1 MILTESN
8 KLRQNLKNDPIKS
21 INNESGGSASE
32 IVRMIA
38 LALGFKI
45 HEDGNGVSAY
55 GGNTIRIADHCT
67 YMQTWVDN
75 GTWKSP
81 IRLDIVIEDNPT
93 KPITQV
99 KNGFEFDVLEYVYS
113 SQSMEPQKAR
123 LIAYDIKN
131 TLNGNPYANNVRG
144 VKRTL
149 KSTHIENNTIKENT
163 NMKKIVRLTESDIKR
178 MVMETLNELEYI
190 DPESSLDNPNEG
202 DPFGDYRD
210 EIVNDYNGDEKAAEN
225 AYSWGLNQ
233 GDYPSTLPFH
243 RVNRNGVNKD
253 IDDIQSIRNRSK
265 EWSQRQLRS
274 ADKMKNRWIKGERDL
289 DDIDDAFYGSSLDEA
304 ITRAI
309 RKYLR

>member
-45 HEDGNGVSAY
+45 QEDGNGVSVY

-144 VKRTL
+144 VKRTI
-149 KSTHIENNTIKENT
+149 KSTHIENDTIK
-163 NMKKIVRLTESDIKR
+163 
-178 MVMETLNELEYI
+178 
-190 DPESSLDNPNEG
+190 
-202 DPFGDYRD
+202 
-210 EIVNDYNGDEKAAEN
+210 
-225 AYSWGLNQ
+225 
-233 GDYPSTLPFH
+233 
-243 RVNRNGVNKD
+243 
-253 IDDIQSIRNRSK
+253 
-265 EWSQRQLRS
+265 
-274 ADKMKNRWIKGERDL
+274 
-289 DDIDDAFYGSSLDEA
+289 
-304 ITRAI
+304 
-309 RKYLR
+309 